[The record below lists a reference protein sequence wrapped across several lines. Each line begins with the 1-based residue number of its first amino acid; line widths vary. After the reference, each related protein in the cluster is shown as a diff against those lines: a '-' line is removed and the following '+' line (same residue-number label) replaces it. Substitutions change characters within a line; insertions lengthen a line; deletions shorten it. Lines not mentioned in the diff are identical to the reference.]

1 MHIDRRTQQTN
12 KQMTTIINDKSQL
25 NLTNAS
31 VEAIKDGFLIG
42 FPRVEHLSRSDA
54 TTYPCWTEL
63 VAFQKAPG
71 EVFKI
76 SAVTLYA
83 EVSYPNDPKPRTTL
97 REFPASAAQI
107 ASILAK

>member
-1 MHIDRRTQQTN
+1 MHLIT
-12 KQMTTIINDKSQL
+12 DKSQF
-25 NLTNAS
+25 NLTNAT
-31 VEAIKDGFLIG
+31 VEAIKDGFVIG
-42 FPRVEHLSRSDA
+42 FPRVEHLHRSDA

-71 EVFKI
+71 EPFKI

-97 REFPASAAQI
+97 RDFPATEAQI
-107 ASILAK
+107 ASILA

>member
-1 MHIDRRTQQTN
+1 MKNIT
-12 KQMTTIINDKSQL
+12 DKSQF
-25 NLTNAS
+25 NLTNTT
-31 VEAIKDGFLIG
+31 VEVLGEKILIG
-42 FPRVEHLSRSDA
+42 FPRVQHLHRSDA

-63 VAFQKAPG
+63 VAYQKAPG
-71 EVFKI
+71 EPFKI

-97 REFPASAAQI
+97 RDFPATEAQI

>member
-1 MHIDRRTQQTN
+1 MKNIT
-12 KQMTTIINDKSQL
+12 DKSQF

-54 TTYPCWTEL
+54 TTYPCWSEL

-71 EVFKI
+71 EPFKV
-76 SAVTLYA
+76 SYVTLYA

-97 REFPASAAQI
+97 REFPATEAQI
-107 ASILAK
+107 ASILV

>member
-1 MHIDRRTQQTN
+1 MKNIT
-12 KQMTTIINDKSQL
+12 DKSQF
-25 NLTNAS
+25 NLTNAT
-31 VEAIKDGFLIG
+31 VEAIGEGFIIG
-42 FPRVEHLSRSDA
+42 FPRVQHLSRSDA

-71 EVFKI
+71 EPFKI

-97 REFPASAAQI
+97 RDRPASEAQL
-107 ASILAK
+107 ASILA